1 MLVDVFRSFFS
12 FFSLSLASCF
22 VPCRVRASSLRGRL
36 VVPVTSSYSSITA
49 RRGEPMMSCLTS
61 GSRLERNAPHLTDD
75 PATGPASSPS
85 SVPPCSQ
92 NSLCVEKM
100 FFVNSDGLM
109 VSRRHFLHSGVV
121 SSMAFFKVQPSSAAV
136 ARPVR
141 HRHRSIASCR
151 ARATAIFFFSEAP
164 CLSRARYFCR
174 ACHPGCHLSRRQT
187 ASTRSTRT
195 CLLPCRSIGPKRCT
209 PPVEYSLGQQPV

>member
-1 MLVDVFRSFFS
+1 MLVDVYRSFFLLLS
-12 FFSLSLASCF
+12 FSLASCF
-22 VPCRVRASSLRGRL
+22 VPAGCVLPLYVAGL
-36 VVPVTSSYSSITA
+36 VVPVTS
-49 RRGEPMMSCLTS
+49 
-61 GSRLERNAPHLTDD
+61 
-75 PATGPASSPS
+75 SSPS
-85 SVPPCSQ
+85 SVPPCGQ

-109 VSRRHFLHSGVV
+109 VSRRHSLHSGVV

-151 ARATAIFFFSEAP
+151 ARATAIFFLSEAP

>member
-1 MLVDVFRSFFS
+1 MFR
-12 FFSLSLASCF
+12 A
-22 VPCRVRASSLRGRL
+22 CRVGASSLRGRL
-36 VVPVTSSYSSITA
+36 IVPVTSSYSSITA
-49 RRGEPMMSCLTS
+49 RRGEPMMSCLTL
-61 GSRLERNAPHLTDD
+61 GSRLERNAPHLRDD

-85 SVPPCSQ
+85 SVPPCGQ

-109 VSRRHFLHSGVV
+109 VSRRQFLHSGVV

-136 ARPVR
+136 ARAVR

-164 CLSRARYFCR
+164 CLSRGRDTSAGH
-174 ACHPGCHLSRRQT
+174 ATL
-187 ASTRSTRT
+187 AA
-195 CLLPCRSIGPKRCT
+195 I
-209 PPVEYSLGQQPV
+209 